1 MEERLGELMVG
12 AVERML
18 PLLNFQGIE
27 EELRREPENSGSE
40 SWRRWE
46 QRLLTRLLL
55 RVTEVVAL
63 EQEGPD
69 KSEETEEK
77 HNLCERRDSLVEGRG
92 VKRVY
97 EYGGKD
103 QNKRQK
109 KDHNEHITDVEAD
122 NRPDSPSLLL
132 DPSSQELDE
141 EDQELVDVLAQM
153 AEEARVSTST
163 SLVKSNPDVGGE
175 NGVNTILATNLN
187 QSTAPSVSAGA
198 TRRAEGAGDDR
209 VGQPPQVHRAS
220 SSPATTANI
229 CNSTNSGIGYSP
241 PSTVHS
247 SSNMIIPSRT
257 PSLPAPSSEPWWASR
272 KVKLRSKTS
281 TVSTPLPDDGAERR
295 TGGAESV
302 ETKSENVASVTVDD
316 FEKGKNTE
324 EISGTTEEESVDKES
339 EESAGKEEDKG
350 SSSKEEKEGGGGK
363 TGKSR
368 GARRAEKRKLRR
380 EETPHA

>member
-63 EQEGPD
+63 QQEGPG
-69 KSEETEEK
+69 SREEIGEK
-77 HNLCERRDSLVEGRG
+77 HKLCERRDNLVEGSR

-103 QNKRQK
+103 QNKWQK

-153 AEEARVSTST
+153 VEEARVST

-175 NGVNTILATNLN
+175 TGVNTILATNLN
-187 QSTAPSVSAGA
+187 QSTGSAPSGSAGA
-198 TRRAEGAGDDR
+198 NRHVEGTEDDR

-220 SSPATTANI
+220 SATTGNI
-229 CNSTNSGIGYSP
+229 CTGTTSGIGNSP
-241 PSTVHS
+241 LSSVR
-247 SSNMIIPSRT
+247 SSNIIISSRT
-257 PSLPAPSSEPWWASR
+257 PSSEPWWASR
-272 KVKLRSKTS
+272 KVRLRSKTS
-281 TVSTPLPDDGAERR
+281 TVSTPLPDDEAERR

-302 ETKSENVASVTVDD
+302 KTRSENLPRVAVDG
-316 FEKGKNTE
+316 FEKGKNAE
-324 EISGTTEEESVDKES
+324 EISEEEGVGNES
-339 EESAGKEEDKG
+339 EESAGKEDKG
-350 SSSKEEKEGGGGK
+350 SSSKEGKEGAGGK
-363 TGKSR
+363 KGKSR

-380 EETPHA
+380 ENSESTLAASMV